1 MPHVSIR
8 FRSELYHIAP
18 YDVHRQQDQENNK
31 QGAEGTP
38 LRETEERGGQHYIKY
53 ACGDESGRIIETP
66 GHWIFLVHS
75 KNFDKA
81 HGKNQY

>member
-38 LRETEERGGQHYIKY
+38 LRETEDAPWSALYKVRMRG
-53 ACGDESGRIIETP
+53 
-66 GHWIFLVHS
+66 
-75 KNFDKA
+75 
-81 HGKNQY
+81 